1 MKPRARAA
9 ALTAFVLALAVA
21 SVGALRGQH
30 QGTHAPKERQADDH
44 PLPVVEYSDR
54 DDEKDLKRQVK
65 GRRYNGGGVQ
75 KKSWEGARFGST
87 LFSDWEVG
95 LSALPA
101 ESSDAVIVGT
111 VQDARAHLSPD
122 KTGVYSEFGVKV
134 DEVLKDSTNLI
145 SVGGLV
151 AADREGGRV
160 RYPSGEVAPYTINAQ
175 GMPRVNKQ
183 YVLFLKGG
191 EDGFRIVTGYEL
203 RGGKAH
209 ALDFVAKFEK
219 FNGTD
224 EATLLRLIREAIAS
238 PGSGVPEPGR

>member
-1 MKPRARAA
+1 MKSRARAA
-9 ALTAFVLALAVA
+9 ALTVVVFALAAA
-21 SVGALRGQH
+21 SLSALRGQQQSAH
-30 QGTHAPKERQADDH
+30 PPKEQQAEGD

-54 DDEKDLKRQVK
+54 DDEKELKRQAK
-65 GRRYNGGGVQ
+65 GRRYDGGGVQ
-75 KKSWEGARFGST
+75 KKSWEGGRFGTT

-101 ESSDAVIVGT
+101 ESSDAVILGT
-111 VQDARAHLSPD
+111 VQDARAYLSPD
-122 KTGVYSEFGVKV
+122 KTGVYSEFDVKV

-160 RYPSGEVAPYTINAQ
+160 RYPSGEIVPYTISAQ
-175 GMPRVNKQ
+175 GVLRVNKR
-183 YVLFLKGG
+183 YILFLKGG

-203 RGGKAH
+203 RGGKAR

-238 PGSGVPEPGR
+238 ASSSVPEPRR